1 MYNVN
6 YDDERFKQ
14 VENEK
19 QSELDKYNQT
29 YDNGKIHKKILL
41 IKICNIRKT

>member
-29 YDNGKIHKKILL
+29 YE
-41 IKICNIRKT
+41 IKDLCCYF